1 MLVREL
7 MTSPAVSVQPED
19 EVAHAITLLDQM
31 NVTCLPVVDGA
42 DRICGLVGEADL
54 IRQIV
59 DARPDT
65 GHRRRQVSARVLDV
79 MTRDVVTIQADD
91 QVAWAL
97 ALMNGTGLKSVPVV
111 LHERVVGMLSRR
123 DVIRALARGDLEAG
137 DCELTDA

>member
-59 DARPDT
+59 DA
-65 GHRRRQVSARVLDV
+65 
-79 MTRDVVTIQADD
+79 DD